1 MNCKIVGTSSQKIG
15 IRSKLLKIYL
25 KILRCISQNNKL
37 LYHVTNQI
45 KKMQTIQNKIVGTL
59 ETVKDQLEKRD
70 QAVLGRDKIFA
81 SGEAPG
87 AESNEPSE

>member
-1 MNCKIVGTSSQKIG
+1 
-15 IRSKLLKIYL
+15 
-25 KILRCISQNNKL
+25 
-37 LYHVTNQI
+37 
-45 KKMQTIQNKIVGTL
+45 MQTIQNKIVGTL